1 MDILISGYDG
11 KIFFIDISNLPNLKT
26 LSSSTYND
34 SVSEPNDFKITKNK
48 KILIFTNIVPSIAFV
63 DIIDFSNTK
72 LISLWD
78 NIFKKPIY
86 DIELDNN
93 D

>member
-1 MDILISGYDG
+1 MDILFAGYDG
-11 KIFFIDISNLPNLKT
+11 KIFFFDISNLPTLEI
-26 LSSSTYND
+26 LSSSSYND
-34 SVSEPNDFKITKNK
+34 SVSEPTDFKITKNK
-48 KILIFTNIVPSIAFV
+48 KILIFTNRGPNIAFV
-63 DIIDFSNTK
+63 DIIYFSNTK

-86 DIELDNN
+86 DIELNNN